1 MGTVLHY
8 VIYKVGVLILFLFF
22 FLASISLQD
31 SGLQVVGR
39 EPLKKSAN
47 TPFSGG
53 AEYSED
59 VKQ

>member
-8 VIYKVGVLILFLFF
+8 VIYKVGVLILFFF